1 MENIIITRWEYR
13 DMVKKEE
20 RIKTVKR
27 LLDAGQYLSDKEIRI
42 ILDIEEEEED
52 EDGSF

>member
-1 MENIIITRWEYR
+1 MEITSNAYLELIRA
-13 DMVKKEE
+13 EE

-27 LLDAGQYLSDKEIRI
+27 LLDAGQYLSEKEIRT
-42 ILDIEEEEED
+42 ILNIEEKEED